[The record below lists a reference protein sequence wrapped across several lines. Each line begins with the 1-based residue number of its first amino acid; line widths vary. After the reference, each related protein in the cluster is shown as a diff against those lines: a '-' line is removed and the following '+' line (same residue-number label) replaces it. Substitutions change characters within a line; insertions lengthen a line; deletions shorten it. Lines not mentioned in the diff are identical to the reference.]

1 MYNTLQ
7 EVTQRED
14 ELGRE
19 HGSYLHLT
27 LYPRKKQS
35 SRYVFI
41 WCGKWISYKK
51 GETNIFFSKFWVWN
65 IHDLYFTFG
74 WLENDYCTI
83 TVFDFSLLDYEWW
96 KISKG
101 RLFTLFNFWFIFF
114 LHFFWLKEENPLMCI
129 GHTSASEDDSRN
141 FKPHYE
147 TWFDSVQ
154 ERSRFFLLN
163 MKNVISVNN
172 FQGIHTYKTVFKK
185 VWNITDCILSYYHG
199 FINALQLMQC
209 SPTT

>member
-1 MYNTLQ
+1 MKEWLRLKHCMYNTLQ

-51 GETNIFFSKFWVWN
+51 VERNIYFFSKFWFWN

-74 WLENDYCTI
+74 WFEKDYCTI

-101 RLFTLFNFWFIFF
+101 RFFTLFNFWFIFF
-114 LHFFWLKEENPLMCI
+114 LHFFDWRKKILWCALDILLPVKMIPEISNPITKLGSTVYKREVVFFFWIWKMSFQWTI
-129 GHTSASEDDSRN
+129 
-141 FKPHYE
+141 FKV
-147 TWFDSVQ
+147 FI
-154 ERSRFFLLN
+154 L
-163 MKNVISVNN
+163 
-172 FQGIHTYKTVFKK
+172 TVTQI
-185 VWNITDCILSYYHG
+185 WNW
-199 FINALQLMQC
+199 
-209 SPTT
+209 